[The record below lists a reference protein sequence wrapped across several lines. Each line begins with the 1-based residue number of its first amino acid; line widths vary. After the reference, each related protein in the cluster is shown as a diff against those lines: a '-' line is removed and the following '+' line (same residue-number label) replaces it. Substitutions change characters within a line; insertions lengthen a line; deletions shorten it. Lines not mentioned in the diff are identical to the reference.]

1 MFRPLKAWE
10 RNSSKMSDDLR
21 FLADHSLVQ
30 LKDLLG
36 LLQSSNSLVFN
47 VHTLQQLFGNSDG
60 SVVADSLKELGA
72 QGWTTRQLVA
82 TIAAI
87 ISARELQNRFS
98 YDLVLSG
105 PEVPGIPTRSTHA
118 VLHALIAEAEHEV
131 VLVGYVIYNATSL
144 LLPLASK
151 MQSNPSLDVW
161 CCLDIKRPKNDTT
174 KVHALVQRFK
184 NEFENDLWPW
194 NPKPRVYYDPR
205 SLADWGAT
213 RSSLHAKCVIID
225 RKVAFVTS
233 ANFTDAA
240 QHRNIEAGV
249 LTRDPRFASKLHS
262 YFDGLRNE
270 GLIQLLPS

>member
-1 MFRPLKAWE
+1 
-10 RNSSKMSDDLR
+10 MSDDLR

-36 LLQSSNSLVFN
+36 LLRAGSTLTFN
-47 VHTLQQLFGNSDG
+47 VHTLQQLFGIAEG
-60 SVVADSLKELGA
+60 VVVADALRELGV
-72 QGWTTRQLVA
+72 QGWSTRQLAA
-82 TIAAI
+82 TVAAI
-87 ISARELQNRFS
+87 IAAKELQSRVS

-118 VLHALIAEAEHEV
+118 VLHALIAEAESEV
-131 VLVGYVIYNATSL
+131 VLVGYVIYNATAL

-151 MQSNPSLDVW
+151 MQSDPSLNVW
-161 CCLDIKRPKNDTT
+161 CCLDIKRPKNDMSE
-174 KVHALVQRFK
+174 VQALVQRFK
-184 NEFENDLWPW
+184 NEFENELWPW

-270 GLIQLLPS
+270 GLIQLLPR